1 MDLLD
6 LHDSER
12 DRRVPVARYAPAGEP
27 RLTLVFSVG
36 FGGGRDGYAYLG
48 RSWAERGWETFVVEH
63 VGSNLEAL
71 KPLRRPGQR
80 AAELA
85 QLVAAAV
92 RAPDEQ
98 RQRVEDLAFVRRAL
112 PRPAWALAGHSYG
125 AATVLRAAP
134 DSGATAVLALSP
146 PSPDEFP
153 YQPLAMPVLLV
164 TGTRDD
170 FAVTHQDRSRALD
183 YMTPGRAALAVVE
196 GADHMGL
203 AGVGL
208 ELAPILAAVQ
218 AVTGAFLEDVLAGR
232 PSRDP
237 AVPGVGWRGCVL

>member
-6 LHDSER
+6 LHDSQR
-12 DRRVPVARYAPAGEP
+12 GRLVPVARYRPAGAP
-27 RLTLVFSVG
+27 RASVVFSVG

-48 RSWAERGWETFVVEH
+48 RSWAERGFETLVVEH

-80 AAELA
+80 SADLA

-92 RAPDEQ
+92 RDPVEQ
-98 RQRVEDLAFVRRAL
+98 RERVADLDFVRRSL
-112 PRPAWALAGHSYG
+112 VHQPWLLGGHSYG
-125 AATVLRAAP
+125 AGTVLRAAP
-134 DSGATAVLALSP
+134 ESDAVGLLALSP
-146 PSPDEFP
+146 PGPEEFP
-153 YQPLAMPVLLV
+153 YRPLAVPVLLL

-170 FAVTHQDRSRALD
+170 FAVSHRDRSRALEF
-183 YMTPGRAALAVVE
+183 MAAGRSALAVVE

-208 ELAPILAAVQ
+208 DLGPVLAAVT
-218 AVTGAFLEDVLAGR
+218 AVTGAFLEDVVAGR
-232 PSRDP
+232 RPAPP
-237 AVPGVGWRGCVL
+237 AVSGVEWRLRG